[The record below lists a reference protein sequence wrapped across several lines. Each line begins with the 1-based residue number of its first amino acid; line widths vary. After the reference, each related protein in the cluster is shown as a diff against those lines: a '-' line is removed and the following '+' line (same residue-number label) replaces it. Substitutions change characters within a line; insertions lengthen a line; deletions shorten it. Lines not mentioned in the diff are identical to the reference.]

1 MSVEHTTKDG
11 NTEQLRQNN
20 QTNQTFTLIAI
31 PDNIN
36 QPLQELFNH
45 SVLTIP
51 NTKYKSQNTR
61 FIEGGADGSE
71 LNTEFLS
78 GDYNTEQNLWS

>member
-36 QPLQELFNH
+36 
-45 SVLTIP
+45 
-51 NTKYKSQNTR
+51 
-61 FIEGGADGSE
+61 
-71 LNTEFLS
+71 
-78 GDYNTEQNLWS
+78 